1 MKMLSTI
8 VAVIALVA
16 VLLLAAGPAY
26 AQSGFRSG
34 FDHFTTGFPLDGSHR
49 NTDCERCHVG
59 GIFRGTPR
67 KCSACHARAGLV
79 RSTPMP
85 VDHILSTPLCEDCH
99 WQTNWDPVRRVDH
112 SQVIGSCGSCHNG
125 TSGTGKPLDHPQSS
139 DQCEDCH
146 RPNAWLPAGF
156 DHANVFGNCF
166 MCHNGTTAT
175 GKNTMHINTTNICED
190 CHRTIAWVPVI
201 RVDHLQVLGLC
212 QTCHD
217 GTTATGKDTDHI
229 ASNDACDDCHSTN
242 AWLPAVF
249 DHAGVTGSCAT
260 CHNGTT
266 ATGTDS
272 GHFMT
277 PRDCSDCHTTNFWV
291 PTNFR
296 HASAG
301 YPGDHSRQLA
311 CTECHGGNTEIVTWR
326 TAAYQP
332 DCAGCHAGN
341 YKAGPHKKHENPDVP
356 YTVGELRDC
365 TGACHVYTDATL
377 TTISQSRP
385 GPKHRVSDGGF

>member
-16 VLLLAAGPAY
+16 VLLLDAGPAY

-79 RSTPMP
+79 RSTPVP

-112 SQVIGSCGSCHNG
+112 SQVIGSCSSCHNG
-125 TSGTGKPLDHPQSS
+125 TSGTGKPLDHPPSS

-146 RPNAWLPAGF
+146 RPNGWLPAGF
-156 DHANVFGNCF
+156 DHANVSGNCF
-166 MCHNGTTAT
+166 SCHNGTTAT
-175 GKNTMHINTTNICED
+175 GKNTMHINTTNVCED

-217 GTTATGKDTDHI
+217 GTTATGKDTDHVP
-229 ASNDACDDCHSTN
+229 SGDACDDCHSTN
-242 AWLPAVF
+242 AWLPAIF
-249 DHAGVTGSCAT
+249 
-260 CHNGTT
+260 N
-266 ATGTDS
+266 
-272 GHFMT
+272 
-277 PRDCSDCHTTNFWV
+277 HTS
-291 PTNFR
+291 P
-296 HASAG
+296 A
-301 YPGDHSRQLA
+301 YPGDHSRPLA
-311 CTECHGGNTEIVTWR
+311 CTDCHGGNTEVVTWPF
-326 TAAYQP
+326 AAYQP

-341 YKAGPHKKHENPDVP
+341 YKAGPHKKHENPDVL

-365 TGACHVYTDATL
+365 SGACHVYTDATL